1 MVQYLAH
8 DKVILHYHNHMAFVS
23 NDKTLSWTLGMG
35 FAINY
40 MPKRWGIFS
49 VADPNELHYLRY
61 LTAIQKTVIAQGTGE
76 KTHAFEHVR
85 DRKTNDGF
93 IRAAYGPVSVSANL
107 DPEPRVLD
115 NRHLAACG
123 FYAKSPNL
131 RAGIVDKLGVKQF
144 ATPVHFIVE
153 QKNGKQYA
161 SFYAKPGEEVGA
173 ELVTDEAVTVF
184 QLPDRRGIPV
194 KQDGKWIYFTMPSLP
209 NTPANCT
216 IFVKG
221 VLK

>member
-1 MVQYLAH
+1 MRSSMSA
-8 DKVILHYHNHMAFVS
+8 IGRPTTVS
-23 NDKTLSWTLGMG
+23 SARPTARSRFPRIWTR
-35 FAINY
+35 N
-40 MPKRWGIFS
+40 RECW
-49 VADPNELHYLRY
+49 
-61 LTAIQKTVIAQGTGE
+61 TTG
-76 KTHAFEHVR
+76 
-85 DRKTNDGF
+85 
-93 IRAAYGPVSVSANL
+93 
-107 DPEPRVLD
+107 
-115 NRHLAACG
+115 HLAACG

-131 RAGIVDKLGVKQF
+131 RAGIVDQLGAKQF

-153 QKNGKQYA
+153 RKNGRQYA

-173 ELVTDEAVTVF
+173 ELVTDETVNVL

>member
-8 DKVILHYHNHMAFVS
+8 DKVILRYHNHLAFVS

-93 IRAAYGPVSVSANL
+93 IRAAYGPGLGFRESGPGTESAGQPGISPPAASMRNPRTFV
-107 DPEPRVLD
+107 PESWTSSARNNSPPR
-115 NRHLAACG
+115 
-123 FYAKSPNL
+123 
-131 RAGIVDKLGVKQF
+131 
-144 ATPVHFIVE
+144 FISSS
-153 QKNGKQYA
+153 NGKTA
-161 SFYAKPGEEVGA
+161 GNM
-173 ELVTDEAVTVF
+173 
-184 QLPDRRGIPV
+184 RR
-194 KQDGKWIYFTMPSLP
+194 FTPNPARKSERSL
-209 NTPANCT
+209 
-216 IFVKG
+216 
-221 VLK
+221 